1 MAAFNKFNVTVQKF
15 VTGLVNLNA
24 DTLRLALYTAGT
36 APAATDS
43 VYAAT
48 LAGGAVEVAN
58 GNGYTTKGNS
68 GVGVAAN
75 VAGTTTMRTAAAIP
89 TWTASAAGF
98 AFRRMV
104 FFDDTAAADD
114 LLGWWDYGSTLT
126 LDGTN
131 GDTFT
136 ALGFDTAWA
145 TIL

>member
-1 MAAFNKFNVTVQKF
+1 MAAFNKFNLTVQKF
-15 VTGLVNLNA
+15 VTGLVNTNA
-24 DTLRLALYTAGT
+24 DTLRLALFTT
-36 APAATDS
+36 SPLAADS

-48 LAGGAVEVAN
+48 LAGGGAEVAS
-58 GNGYTTKGNS
+58 GNGYTAKGNS

-89 TWTASAAGF
+89 AWTASAAGF
-98 AFRRMV
+98 SFRYPV

-114 LLGWWDYGSTLT
+114 LLGWWDYGSTLV
-126 LDGTN
+126 LNGAN

-145 TIL
+145 TIA